1 MKNNTIH
8 YWACDNS
15 LSTGEGRLALFFLED
30 LKKTNKIK
38 KIKLTYKNNFFYK
51 NLINYRYII
60 PFIGVFYCWT
70 YYLKK
75 KKSCYVN
82 YLPLWNFL
90 IFFFLPPKT
99 IIGPITG
106 GAKFNNESFFIRSY
120 LFPIFYKISEHI
132 INLRKYRLIFST
144 ELLKKYL
151 SKNTIK
157 KSNFNY
163 IIKKFNFKK
172 KKLRKNIDFLIY
184 YRNHKNKKS
193 FFPIKMIHSLAIL
206 GFKISIVG
214 DKLNIHN
221 VINYGHINNNELS
234 KLQARAKYTIASNE
248 NIYSLF
254 TLECITQNVKI
265 LVNKSDKLKIKFYKD
280 SFLKINFKN
289 IGEFN
294 RIDY

>member
-1 MKNNTIH
+1 
-8 YWACDNS
+8 
-15 LSTGEGRLALFFLED
+15 
-30 LKKTNKIK
+30 
-38 KIKLTYKNNFFYK
+38 
-51 NLINYRYII
+51 
-60 PFIGVFYCWT
+60 
-70 YYLKK
+70 
-75 KKSCYVN
+75 
-82 YLPLWNFL
+82 L
-90 IFFFLPPKT
+90 IFFLLPPKT

-120 LFPIFYKISEHI
+120 LFPIFYKISEYI

-151 SKNTIK
+151 SKSTIK

-172 KKLRKNIDFLIY
+172 KKLQKDIDFLIY

-193 FFPIKMIHSLAIL
+193 FFPIKLIHSLTIN
-206 GFKISIVG
+206 GFKINIVG
-214 DKLNIHN
+214 DKLNIYN
-221 VINYGHINNNELS
+221 IINHGHINNNELS
-234 KLQARAKYTIASNE
+234 KLQARTKYTIASNE

-289 IGEFN
+289 IHEFN
-294 RIDY
+294 KVNY